1 MPELIPVLKRDEI
14 ARKVA
19 AMAKAI
25 SRDYQGRQLVLIGVL
40 KGAFIFL
47 SDLARHLELDDVKID
62 FLRAASYGDGTSSSE
77 TIHLIKDI
85 DTDIR
90 GKDVL
95 IVEDILDTGLTL
107 SFLTEHLKAHNPNS
121 IRTCAFID
129 KSERRK
135 VAVDADYVGH
145 KVKEGFLVGYGL
157 DYAEAYR
164 NLPDIYHLKID

>member
-1 MPELIPVLKRDEI
+1 MPELIPILKRDEI
-14 ARKVA
+14 AIKVA

-25 SRDYQGRQLVLIGVL
+25 SRDYKGRRLVLIGVL

-62 FLRAASYGDGTSSSE
+62 FLRAASYGEGTRSSE
-77 TIHLIKDI
+77 NIHLIKDI

-90 GKDVL
+90 DKDVL
-95 IVEDILDTGLTL
+95 IVEDILDTGLTMA
-107 SFLTEHLKAHNPNS
+107 FLIEHLKAHSPKS

-129 KSERRK
+129 KPERRK
-135 VAVDADYVGH
+135 IPIEADYVGH
-145 KVKEGFLVGYGL
+145 RVKEGFLVGYGL
-157 DYAEAYR
+157 DFAEDYR

>member
-1 MPELIPVLKRDEI
+1 MPELVPILKRDEI
-14 ARKVA
+14 ARKVKA
-19 AMAKAI
+19 IAKAI
-25 SRDYQGRQLVLIGVL
+25 SSDYKGRQLVLIGVL

-47 SDLARHLELDDVKID
+47 SDLVRHLDLEDVKID
-62 FLRAASYGDGTSSSE
+62 FLRAASYGEGTCSSE

-90 GKDVL
+90 DKDVL

-107 SFLTEHLKAHNPNS
+107 TFLIKHLKAHGPKS

-135 VAVDADYVGH
+135 VGLSADYVGH

-157 DYAEAYR
+157 DFAEAYR